1 MAATTKTPIVE
12 LDSVIVGKDYLVLSH
27 YSRHNR
33 PTILVLQDKTSG
45 EKLFV
50 KITDYLDDLTS
61 HLPLPFDIKIC
72 CEEKI
77 YHFQVGISS

>member
-1 MAATTKTPIVE
+1 M
-12 LDSVIVGKDYLVLSH
+12 IVGQDYLAL
-27 YSRHNR
+27 SRHSRHDR
-33 PTILVLQDKTSG
+33 PTILSLQDKTSG

-61 HLPLPFDIKIC
+61 HLPLPFDVKIS